1 VGIDWC
7 YSALSVAVPVATN
20 CTNSDRNDEYFYI
33 STQKDLDSYLANT
46 TIFASGTLCSSLY
59 VWDNFTGPLDLKGIS
74 LINGSI
80 ITGDSTLNFNDE
92 RLIYSPGYG
101 LTSLKLDDLLHVNKL
116 WLNNLDHLESLSAQR
131 LETAEDIVLYAQ
143 DTTTLDLPSL
153 RNITMLSLYKLSE

>member
-1 VGIDWC
+1 
-7 YSALSVAVPVATN
+7 
-20 CTNSDRNDEYFYI
+20 
-33 STQKDLDSYLANT
+33 
-46 TIFASGTLCSSLY
+46 